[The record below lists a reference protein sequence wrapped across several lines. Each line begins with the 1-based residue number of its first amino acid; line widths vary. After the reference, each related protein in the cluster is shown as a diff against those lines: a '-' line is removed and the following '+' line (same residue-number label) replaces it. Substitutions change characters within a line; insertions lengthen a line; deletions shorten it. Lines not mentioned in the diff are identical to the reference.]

1 MKNSS
6 AFSATSQRRA
16 MAVPH
21 LSRTTTRRLILKIP
35 TTTFKVVSARRSFLL
50 ALCLSV
56 FVFVCFESESDA
68 ECGRV
73 VEKVEICFRS
83 CKNNNEK
90 RVVCLMNNQNLS
102 LEISLLLPPNL
113 TTKKKII
120 LARSIHK
127 SIHILPHS
135 LHYLVQISSKQK
147 KKQN

>member
-1 MKNSS
+1 M
-6 AFSATSQRRA
+6 
-16 MAVPH
+16 
-21 LSRTTTRRLILKIP
+21 
-35 TTTFKVVSARRSFLL
+35 
-50 ALCLSV
+50 
-56 FVFVCFESESDA
+56 CFESESDA